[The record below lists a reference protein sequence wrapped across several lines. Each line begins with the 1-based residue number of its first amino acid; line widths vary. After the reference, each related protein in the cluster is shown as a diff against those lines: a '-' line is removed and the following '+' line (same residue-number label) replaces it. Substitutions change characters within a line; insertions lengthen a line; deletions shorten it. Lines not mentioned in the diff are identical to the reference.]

1 MNSKFSSPLTGY
13 LRGARSANLYVDV
26 ETARRTF
33 CVLERQSFTESLTDW
48 RISRIIRAAVE
59 DGYDVLWVHVASLD
73 GEGWIKYPMVLDS
86 SLYALV
92 K

>member
-1 MNSKFSSPLTGY
+1 MDPKFSSPLVGY

-48 RISRIIRAAVE
+48 RISRIVRAAVE
-59 DGYDVLWVHVASLD
+59 AGYDVLWVHVALPS
-73 GEGWIKYPMVLDS
+73 GEGWIKYPLILDS
-86 SLYALV
+86 SVYALV